1 MENIKEIIA
10 KKQWFECAK
19 CSKKMGTTDLGGAST
34 GFDIFGTGKVNKAFY
49 CDNKE
54 CDMFGYLTLA
64 GIKKE
69 EI

>member
-1 MENIKEIIA
+1 METIKEIAA
-10 KKQWFECAK
+10 KKQWFECIK
-19 CSKKMGTTDLGGAST
+19 CKHKMQTTDLGGSST
-34 GFDIFGTGKVNKAFY
+34 VFDIFGVKGTNKAFY

-69 EI
+69 E